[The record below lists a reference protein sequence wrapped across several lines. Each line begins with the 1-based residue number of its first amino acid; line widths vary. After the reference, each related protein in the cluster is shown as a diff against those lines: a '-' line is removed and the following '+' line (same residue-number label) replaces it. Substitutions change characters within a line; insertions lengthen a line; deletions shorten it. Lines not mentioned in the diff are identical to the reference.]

1 MRIRRLFSFV
11 MALVLMLSMSMVAMA
26 AKKVTLPRVVDLYE
40 ETDMEAT
47 EFAATLYAG
56 QNIEVGKLYI
66 ECLDED
72 EYLIT
77 YKLKTEGYYFKEVHF
92 EAISDGAA
100 GFAEDS
106 SLIYSGGGI
115 IPGKLTV
122 NECFDAPTID
132 EFTGAISG
140 TDEYSFI
147 YTAGA
152 EVDSFAAH
160 SVVCKVTVD
169 TYDEIIPGTKSED
182 GFFASEAIP
191 DQGIVEVREPFGYD
205 DPAVDQPSVWDD
217 AFAASPVW
225 NSKLIDSGARFV
237 WNYELS
243 SGLTGTPVPTSN
255 DLTTQGAVCAIDF
268 DVEVPDDATDIDAT
282 LYIVADNGYIAKIG
296 DTLISSAGIN
306 PFAYADLTDDELDN
320 AFTDPDL
327 LLLYIFDDL
336 TPYDTKPLFVESVV
350 PSNAWNSMIA
360 VGSDVPLVPGDNTVE
375 IKAVNEQMDGGNDS
389 NNPAGVIFFIEYS
402 WTVPTTTMVTHYS
415 LVPAGCETAW
425 GFGED
430 ADGNNWSQI
439 IENDFDEPGTPV

>member
-1 MRIRRLFSFV
+1 MRTRRLFSFV

-40 ETDMEAT
+40 ETEMRAT
-47 EFAATLYAG
+47 ENAATLYAG
-56 QNIEVGKLYI
+56 QHIKVGKLFI
-66 ECLDED
+66 EHGNGD
-72 EYLIT
+72 EYLVT
-77 YKLKTEGYYFKEVHF
+77 YKLTEEGYYFREIHF
-92 EAISDGAA
+92 EAINA
-100 GFAEDS
+100 GDDAF
-106 SLIYSGGGI
+106 IYSGGGI

-122 NECFDAPTID
+122 NECFDAPTIN
-132 EFTGAISG
+132 EFSGVITG

-147 YTAGA
+147 YTSGA

-160 SVVCKVTVD
+160 SVVCKVTVASED
-169 TYDEIIPGTKSED
+169 RDEITGSKTEE
-182 GFFASEAIP
+182 GYFASGAVPE
-191 DQGIVEVREPFGYD
+191 QNIVEVREPFGYG
-205 DPAVDQPSVWDD
+205 DPSVDQPSVWDT

-225 NSKLIDSGARFV
+225 NSKLIASGARFV

-243 SGLTGTPVPTSN
+243 SGLSGMPVPTSN
-255 DLTTQGAVCAIDF
+255 DLTTRGDVCSIDF
-268 DVEVPDDATDIDAT
+268 DVEVPSDATGIDAT

-296 DTLISSAGIN
+296 DTLINSAGIN

-336 TPYDTKPLFVESVV
+336 TSYDSKPLFVESVV
-350 PSNAWNSMIA
+350 PSSAWKSMIA
-360 VGSDVPLVPGDNTVE
+360 VGSDVPLEPGDNTVE
-375 IKAVNEQMDGGNDS
+375 IKAVNEQMDGGNDY

-402 WTVPTTTMVTHYS
+402 WTVPTYTTVTHYS
-415 LVPAGCETAW
+415 LIPAGCETAW

-439 IENDFDEPGTPV
+439 IENDFDDVVIPV